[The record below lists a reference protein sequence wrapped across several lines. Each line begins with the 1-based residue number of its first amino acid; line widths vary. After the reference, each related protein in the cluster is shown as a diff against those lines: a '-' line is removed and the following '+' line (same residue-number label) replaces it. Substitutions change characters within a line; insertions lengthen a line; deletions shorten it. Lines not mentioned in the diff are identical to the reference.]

1 MPTDLRVSNISKI
14 YPGCIANDKVS
25 LQFKSG
31 KIYALLG
38 ENGAG
43 KSTLVKILSG
53 VISPDNGEVF
63 LNEKSLKLNSPLD
76 AKKNKI
82 GMVFQH
88 FNLFETLSVFEN
100 LSIDTNEDNKNL
112 RVKINDILKKYNF
125 SIDLDIPV
133 LNLSAG
139 QKQKVEIIRCLLRN
153 PKVLIM
159 DEPTSVL
166 TEQETDELFISL
178 KKFCDEGILIIYI
191 THKLKEVLSLCDEVA
206 VMRKGKVVSVS
217 QTGDEKI
224 ETLANKMVGQKLS
237 KIKKKN
243 NNLKNKDEIFKVK
256 HLNFYSNDPFETNLE
271 NINFSVKKGE
281 CLGIAGISGNGQNE
295 LFQILSGE
303 IITSNTSIIFRNK
316 EIAQL
321 NPKQRREY
329 LMAFSPEDRISQ
341 AAVPELKIYEN
352 VALNNFKSSNF
363 FEKGLVNEK
372 KIKEHSK
379 KILTDFSVN
388 TDNVELKSQF
398 LSGGNLQK
406 LILGRELITA
416 PELLICYNPTWGL
429 DVGAINYI
437 HETLLKINDQEKST
451 ILISTDTE
459 ELLKLSDRIA
469 VIYKGKLSRIM
480 PSEEVT
486 PEKLGVLMGGGSI
499 DKN

>member
-1 MPTDLRVSNISKI
+1 MATDLRISNISKI
-14 YPGCIANDKVS
+14 YPGCVANDNVS

-63 LNEKSLKLNSPLD
+63 LNEKNLKLSSPLD

-100 LSIDTNEDNKNL
+100 LSIDATEDNKSL
-112 RVKINDILKKYNF
+112 RVRINEILKKYNF
-125 SIDLDIPV
+125 SIDLDVPV

-139 QKQKVEIIRCLLRN
+139 QKQKVEIIRCLLRS
-153 PKVLIM
+153 PKVLIK

-166 TEQETDELFISL
+166 TEQETEELFISL

-217 QTGDEKI
+217 QTQNERV
-224 ETLANKMVGQKLS
+224 ETLANKMVGQKLA
-237 KIKKKN
+237 KIKKKIN
-243 NNLKNKDEIFKVK
+243 ISKNKDEIFKVK
-256 HLNFYSNDPFETNLE
+256 HLNFYSDDPFETNLV
-271 NINFSVKKGE
+271 NLNFSVKKGE

-303 IITSNTSIIFRNK
+303 IITPDTSIIFRNK
-316 EIAQL
+316 EIAKL

-379 KILTDFSVN
+379 KILSDFSVN

-437 HETLLKINDQEKST
+437 HETLIKINDQEKST

-469 VIYKGKLSRIM
+469 VIYKGKLSKIM

-499 DKN
+499 D

>member
-1 MPTDLRVSNISKI
+1 M
-14 YPGCIANDKVS
+14 
-25 LQFKSG
+25 
-31 KIYALLG
+31 
-38 ENGAG
+38 
-43 KSTLVKILSG
+43 
-53 VISPDNGEVF
+53 
-63 LNEKSLKLNSPLD
+63 
-76 AKKNKI
+76 
-82 GMVFQH
+82 
-88 FNLFETLSVFEN
+88 
-100 LSIDTNEDNKNL
+100 
-112 RVKINDILKKYNF
+112 
-125 SIDLDIPV
+125 
-133 LNLSAG
+133 
-139 QKQKVEIIRCLLRN
+139 
-153 PKVLIM
+153 
-159 DEPTSVL
+159 
-166 TEQETDELFISL
+166 
-178 KKFCDEGILIIYI
+178 
-191 THKLKEVLSLCDEVA
+191 
-206 VMRKGKVVSVS
+206 
-217 QTGDEKI
+217 
-224 ETLANKMVGQKLS
+224 
-237 KIKKKN
+237 
-243 NNLKNKDEIFKVK
+243 
-256 HLNFYSNDPFETNLE
+256 
-271 NINFSVKKGE
+271 
-281 CLGIAGISGNGQNE
+281 GIAGISGNGQNE

>member
-1 MPTDLRVSNISKI
+1 MATDLRISNISKI
-14 YPGCIANDKVS
+14 YPGCIANDNVS

-53 VISPDNGEVF
+53 IISPDNGEVF
-63 LNEKSLKLNSPLD
+63 LNEKNLKLSSPLD

-100 LSIDTNEDNKNL
+100 LSIDATEDNKSL
-112 RVKINDILKKYNF
+112 RVRINEILKKYNF
-125 SIDLDIPV
+125 SIDLDVPV

-139 QKQKVEIIRCLLRN
+139 QKQKVEIIRCLLRS

-166 TEQETDELFISL
+166 TEQETEELFISL

-217 QTGDEKI
+217 QTQNEKV
-224 ETLANKMVGQKLS
+224 ETLASKMVGQKLA
-237 KIKKKN
+237 KIKKKIN
-243 NNLKNKDEIFKVK
+243 TSKNKDEIFKVK
-256 HLNFYSNDPFETNLE
+256 HLNFYSDDPFETNLV
-271 NINFSVKKGE
+271 NLNFSLKKGE

-303 IITSNTSIIFRNK
+303 IITPDASIIFRNK
-316 EIAQL
+316 EIAKL

-363 FEKGLVNEK
+363 FEKGLVNER

-379 KILTDFSVN
+379 KILSDFSVN

-437 HETLLKINDQEKST
+437 HETLIKINDEEKST

-469 VIYKGKLSRIM
+469 VIYKGKLSKIM
-480 PSEEVT
+480 PSAEVT
-486 PEKLGVLMGGGSI
+486 PEKLGILMGGGSI
-499 DKN
+499 D